1 MDVENTSIYNR
12 CNTSS
17 KCTREGGMHAILQYM
32 GVVIMLQNIFG
43 NMINSTQD
51 LEWFMTN
58 FIRKYEELESKFE
71 RYDGETIEEIER
83 DKRENELYYE
93 NERRRLEEEILTLR
107 EEKKVLIDKFM
118 ELYTMMLKYR
128 NDDKD
133 SVTLKQ
139 KRDMSN
145 FRKLMKAE
153 RERMDWEDDIP
164 F

>member
-1 MDVENTSIYNR
+1 
-12 CNTSS
+12 
-17 KCTREGGMHAILQYM
+17 
-32 GVVIMLQNIFG
+32 MLQNIFG

-83 DKRENELYYE
+83 DKIENELYYE
-93 NERRRLEEEILTLR
+93 NERRRLEEEILELR

-128 NDDKD
+128 KDDKD

-153 RERMDWEDDIP
+153 RERMDREDDIP

>member
-1 MDVENTSIYNR
+1 
-12 CNTSS
+12 
-17 KCTREGGMHAILQYM
+17 
-32 GVVIMLQNIFG
+32 MLQNIFG
-43 NMINSTQD
+43 NMINNTQD

-58 FIRKYEELESKFE
+58 FIRKYEELENKFE
-71 RYDGETIEEIER
+71 RYDGETIEDLER
-83 DKRENELYYE
+83 DKIENELYYE

-139 KRDMSN
+139 KRDMSK

>member
-1 MDVENTSIYNR
+1 
-12 CNTSS
+12 
-17 KCTREGGMHAILQYM
+17 
-32 GVVIMLQNIFG
+32 MLQNIFG

-128 NDDKD
+128 KDDKD

>member
-1 MDVENTSIYNR
+1 MF
-12 CNTSS
+12 
-17 KCTREGGMHAILQYM
+17 
-32 GVVIMLQNIFG
+32 QNIFG
-43 NMINSTQD
+43 NTINSTQD

-71 RYDGETIEEIER
+71 RYDGETIEDIER

-93 NERRRLEEEILTLR
+93 NERRRLEEEILKLR
-107 EEKKVLIDKFM
+107 EEKKALIDKFM

-128 NDDKD
+128 NDDGD

-145 FRKLMKAE
+145 FRKLMRAE
-153 RERMDWEDDIP
+153 RARMEWEDDLP

>member
-1 MDVENTSIYNR
+1 
-12 CNTSS
+12 
-17 KCTREGGMHAILQYM
+17 
-32 GVVIMLQNIFG
+32 MLQNIFG

-128 NDDKD
+128 NDNND

-139 KRDMSN
+139 KRDMSK

>member
-1 MDVENTSIYNR
+1 
-12 CNTSS
+12 
-17 KCTREGGMHAILQYM
+17 
-32 GVVIMLQNIFG
+32 MLQNIFG

-93 NERRRLEEEILTLR
+93 NERRRLEEEILKLR

-128 NDDKD
+128 NNDKD

-139 KRDMSN
+139 KRDMSK

>member
-1 MDVENTSIYNR
+1 M
-12 CNTSS
+12 
-17 KCTREGGMHAILQYM
+17 K
-32 GVVIMLQNIFG
+32 QNIFG
-43 NMINSTQD
+43 NMINNTQD
-51 LEWFMTN
+51 LEWFMAN

-71 RYDGETIEEIER
+71 HYDGETIEDLEREKEEMYEHRIER
-83 DKRENELYYE
+83 LEAGIQELK
-93 NERRRLEEEILTLR
+93 

>member
-1 MDVENTSIYNR
+1 
-12 CNTSS
+12 
-17 KCTREGGMHAILQYM
+17 
-32 GVVIMLQNIFG
+32 MLQNIFG

-71 RYDGETIEEIER
+71 RYDGETIEDIER

>member
-1 MDVENTSIYNR
+1 
-12 CNTSS
+12 
-17 KCTREGGMHAILQYM
+17 
-32 GVVIMLQNIFG
+32 MLQNIFG

-71 RYDGETIEEIER
+71 RYDGETIEDIER

-93 NERRRLEEEILTLR
+93 NERRRLEEEILKLR

-139 KRDMSN
+139 KRDMSK

>member
-1 MDVENTSIYNR
+1 
-12 CNTSS
+12 
-17 KCTREGGMHAILQYM
+17 
-32 GVVIMLQNIFG
+32 MLQNIFG
-43 NMINSTQD
+43 NMINNTQD

-93 NERRRLEEEILTLR
+93 NERRRLEEEILELR

-128 NDDKD
+128 KDDKD

>member
-1 MDVENTSIYNR
+1 
-12 CNTSS
+12 
-17 KCTREGGMHAILQYM
+17 
-32 GVVIMLQNIFG
+32 MLQNIFG

-71 RYDGETIEEIER
+71 RYDGETIEDIER

-145 FRKLMKAE
+145 FRKLMRAE

>member
-1 MDVENTSIYNR
+1 
-12 CNTSS
+12 
-17 KCTREGGMHAILQYM
+17 
-32 GVVIMLQNIFG
+32 MLQNIFG

-128 NDDKD
+128 NDDRN

-139 KRDMSN
+139 KRDMSK

>member
-1 MDVENTSIYNR
+1 
-12 CNTSS
+12 
-17 KCTREGGMHAILQYM
+17 
-32 GVVIMLQNIFG
+32 MLQNIFG

-51 LEWFMTN
+51 LEWFMIN

-128 NDDKD
+128 NDDRN

>member
-1 MDVENTSIYNR
+1 
-12 CNTSS
+12 
-17 KCTREGGMHAILQYM
+17 
-32 GVVIMLQNIFG
+32 MLQNIFG

-71 RYDGETIEEIER
+71 RYDGETIEDIER

-128 NDDKD
+128 NNDKD

-139 KRDMSN
+139 KRDMSK

>member
-1 MDVENTSIYNR
+1 
-12 CNTSS
+12 
-17 KCTREGGMHAILQYM
+17 
-32 GVVIMLQNIFG
+32 MLQNIFG

-71 RYDGETIEEIER
+71 RYDGETIEDIER

-128 NDDKD
+128 NDDGK

-153 RERMDWEDDIP
+153 RERIDWEDDLP

>member
-1 MDVENTSIYNR
+1 
-12 CNTSS
+12 
-17 KCTREGGMHAILQYM
+17 
-32 GVVIMLQNIFG
+32 MLQNVFG

-71 RYDGETIEEIER
+71 RYDGETIEDLER
-83 DKRENELYYE
+83 DKIENELYYE

-128 NDDKD
+128 KDDKD

>member
-1 MDVENTSIYNR
+1 
-12 CNTSS
+12 
-17 KCTREGGMHAILQYM
+17 
-32 GVVIMLQNIFG
+32 MLQNIFG
-43 NMINSTQD
+43 NMINNTQD

-58 FIRKYEELESKFE
+58 FIRKYEELENKFE
-71 RYDGETIEEIER
+71 RYDGETIEDIER

-93 NERRRLEEEILTLR
+93 NERRRLEEEILKLR

-139 KRDMSN
+139 KRDMSK
-145 FRKLMKAE
+145 FRKLMRAE

>member
-1 MDVENTSIYNR
+1 
-12 CNTSS
+12 
-17 KCTREGGMHAILQYM
+17 
-32 GVVIMLQNIFG
+32 MLQNVFG
-43 NMINSTQD
+43 NMINNTQD

-145 FRKLMKAE
+145 FRKLMRAE

>member
-1 MDVENTSIYNR
+1 
-12 CNTSS
+12 
-17 KCTREGGMHAILQYM
+17 
-32 GVVIMLQNIFG
+32 MLQNIFG

-58 FIRKYEELESKFE
+58 FIRKYEELEHKYE
-71 RYDGETIEEIER
+71 RYDGETIEDIER

-93 NERRRLEEEILTLR
+93 NERKRLEGEILELR

-133 SVTLKQ
+133 SVTLKP

-153 RERMDWEDDIP
+153 RERMNWEDDIP

>member
-1 MDVENTSIYNR
+1 
-12 CNTSS
+12 
-17 KCTREGGMHAILQYM
+17 
-32 GVVIMLQNIFG
+32 MLQNIFG
-43 NMINSTQD
+43 NMINNTQD

-71 RYDGETIEEIER
+71 RYDGETIEDIER

-128 NDDKD
+128 NDNKD

-139 KRDMSN
+139 KRDMSK

>member
-1 MDVENTSIYNR
+1 
-12 CNTSS
+12 
-17 KCTREGGMHAILQYM
+17 
-32 GVVIMLQNIFG
+32 MLQNIFG

-139 KRDMSN
+139 KRDMSK

>member
-1 MDVENTSIYNR
+1 
-12 CNTSS
+12 
-17 KCTREGGMHAILQYM
+17 
-32 GVVIMLQNIFG
+32 MLQNIFG

-71 RYDGETIEEIER
+71 RYDGETIEDIER

-93 NERRRLEEEILTLR
+93 NERRRLEEEILKLR

>member
-1 MDVENTSIYNR
+1 
-12 CNTSS
+12 
-17 KCTREGGMHAILQYM
+17 
-32 GVVIMLQNIFG
+32 MLQNIFG
-43 NMINSTQD
+43 NMINNTQD

-139 KRDMSN
+139 KRDMSK

>member
-1 MDVENTSIYNR
+1 
-12 CNTSS
+12 
-17 KCTREGGMHAILQYM
+17 
-32 GVVIMLQNIFG
+32 MLQNIFG
-43 NMINSTQD
+43 NMINNTQD

-128 NDDKD
+128 NNDKD

>member
-1 MDVENTSIYNR
+1 
-12 CNTSS
+12 
-17 KCTREGGMHAILQYM
+17 
-32 GVVIMLQNIFG
+32 MLQNVFG
-43 NMINSTQD
+43 NMINNTQD

-58 FIRKYEELESKFE
+58 FIRKYEELENKFE

-139 KRDMSN
+139 KRDMSK

>member
-1 MDVENTSIYNR
+1 
-12 CNTSS
+12 
-17 KCTREGGMHAILQYM
+17 
-32 GVVIMLQNIFG
+32 MLQNIFG

-58 FIRKYEELESKFE
+58 FIRKYEELEHKYE
-71 RYDGETIEEIER
+71 RYDGETIEDIER

-93 NERRRLEEEILTLR
+93 NERRRLEEEVLELR

-128 NDDKD
+128 NDDGK

-139 KRDMSN
+139 KRDMSK

>member
-1 MDVENTSIYNR
+1 MIV
-12 CNTSS
+12 
-17 KCTREGGMHAILQYM
+17 
-32 GVVIMLQNIFG
+32 LQNIFG

-58 FIRKYEELESKFE
+58 FIRKYEELENKFE
-71 RYDGETIEEIER
+71 RYDGETIEDIER

-93 NERRRLEEEILTLR
+93 NERRKLEETILELR

-128 NDDKD
+128 NNDKD

-139 KRDMSN
+139 KRDMSK

>member
-1 MDVENTSIYNR
+1 MF
-12 CNTSS
+12 
-17 KCTREGGMHAILQYM
+17 
-32 GVVIMLQNIFG
+32 QNIFG
-43 NMINSTQD
+43 NTINSPQD

-71 RYDGETIEEIER
+71 RYDGETIEDIER
-83 DKRENELYYE
+83 DKRENEIYYE
-93 NERRRLEEEILTLR
+93 NERKRLEEEILELR

-128 NDDKD
+128 NNDGS

>member
-1 MDVENTSIYNR
+1 
-12 CNTSS
+12 
-17 KCTREGGMHAILQYM
+17 
-32 GVVIMLQNIFG
+32 MLQNIFG

-71 RYDGETIEEIER
+71 RYDGETIEDIER

-128 NDDKD
+128 NNDKD

>member
-1 MDVENTSIYNR
+1 
-12 CNTSS
+12 
-17 KCTREGGMHAILQYM
+17 
-32 GVVIMLQNIFG
+32 MLQNIFG

-93 NERRRLEEEILTLR
+93 NERRRLEDEILELK

-139 KRDMSN
+139 KRDMSK